1 MATIWKHD
9 LERWASKSSENWTCS
24 RGEVKSKLILL
35 PFSGNVQHSVTIH
48 EPCLK
53 RQDKGVGAVGPEI
66 LELLVDGRQGG
77 QSQVSK
83 HVFTESPLQ
92 LGLLV
97 CHTED
102 KRYLCSCVS
111 GVLEKSKVQCPGLG
125 T

>member
-9 LERWASKSSENWTCS
+9 LERWASKSNENWTRS
-24 RGEVKSKLILL
+24 RGEEKSKLILL
-35 PFSGNVQHSVTIH
+35 PFSGNVQRSVTIR

-53 RQDKGVGAVGPEI
+53 RQDKGVGAVVPEI
-66 LELLVDGRQGG
+66 LELLVDGQQGG

-83 HVFTESPLQ
+83 PVFTESPLQ

-102 KRYLCSCVS
+102 KLPLHLCFWCIR
-111 GVLEKSKVQCPGLG
+111 EK
-125 T
+125 